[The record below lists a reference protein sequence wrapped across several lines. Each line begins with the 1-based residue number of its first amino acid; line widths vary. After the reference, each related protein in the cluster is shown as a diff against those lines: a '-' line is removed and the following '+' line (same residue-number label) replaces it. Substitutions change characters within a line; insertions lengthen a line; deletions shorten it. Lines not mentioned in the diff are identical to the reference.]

1 MKYDDAAFRRMRGE
15 IATLAK
21 LTLKVGVVGPGAS
34 ELEEGSSM
42 TLAELML
49 IHEYGTPTIPA
60 RAPIAK
66 TMIARRRDIAELQV
80 RMCKRILAGTLTAR
94 RGLELMGVQI
104 VAWIKETIVAGLEP
118 ANAPSTIAAK
128 KSSKPLV
135 DHGQLL
141 NSIHYE
147 VVEAAPMAAPAAGS
161 AAA

>member
-1 MKYDDAAFRRMRGE
+1 MRYDDAAFRRMRGE
-15 IATLAK
+15 IATLAS
-21 LTLKVGVVGPGAS
+21 LTLKVGVVGPGATA
-34 ELEEGSSM
+34 LEEGSSM

-49 IHEYGTPTIPA
+49 IHEYGTSTIPA

-66 TMIARRRDIAELQV
+66 TILARRRDIAELQV
-80 RMCKRILAGTLTAR
+80 RMCKRILAGQLTAR

-118 ANAPSTIAAK
+118 PNAPATIARK
-128 KSSKPLV
+128 KSSKPLI

-147 VVEAAPMAAPAAGS
+147 VVEVGQQAIAPPGS